1 MEQSRFARYA
11 WGVLGLNLLV
21 VLWGAF
27 VRATGSGAG
36 CGRHWPLCNGEV
48 VPRSAQLETVI
59 ELTHRLTSG
68 LALVAVA
75 VMLVW
80 AFRAYPSGHAVRLGA
95 TLSLVF
101 IVVEALLGAGLVLL
115 ELVAMNESV
124 ARAWWMVAHL
134 LNTFI
139 LVAVLALT
147 AWWASGGRPV
157 RLRGAGTVGWAMAA
171 ALVAFLAVGATG
183 AIAALGD
190 TLFPAESLAQGVRD
204 SFSPDSHPLIRLR
217 KLHPILAI
225 AAGAVAVLAS
235 RFVARRR
242 PSAATRRAAATVTA
256 LYALQITAGAVN
268 VVLLAPIWLQ
278 LLHLLLADLLW
289 IALVL
294 LGASALALPSRASQR
309 SAPAPPAVD
318 PDPARA

>member
-1 MEQSRFARYA
+1 MEKTRFAAYA
-11 WGVLGLNLLV
+11 WGVLGLNLIV

-48 VPRSAQLETVI
+48 VPRSAKLETVI

-68 LALVAVA
+68 LALVAVL

-80 AFRAYPSGHAVRLGA
+80 AFRAYSRGHAVRLGA

-115 ELVAMNESV
+115 ELVAMNDSV
-124 ARAWWMVAHL
+124 ARAYWMVAHL

-139 LVAVLALT
+139 LLGVLALT
-147 AWWASGGRPV
+147 AWWASGSPAV
-157 RLRGAGTVGWAMAA
+157 RLRGAGTVGWALAGA
-171 ALVAFLAVGATG
+171 IVGFLAVGATG

-190 TLFPAESLAQGVRD
+190 TLFPAESLAQGLRD
-204 SFSPDSHPLIRLR
+204 SFSPESHPLIRLR

-225 AAGAVAVLAS
+225 AAGAATVLAA

-242 PSAATRRAAATVTA
+242 PSTPTHRTAAAVSA
-256 LYALQITAGAVN
+256 LFALQILAGAVN
-268 VVLLAPIWLQ
+268 VVLLAPVWLQ

-294 LGASALALPSRASQR
+294 LTASALAVPSPSRQR
-309 SAPAPPAVD
+309 SASAPPA